1 MKPEE
6 VAIKDG
12 KAFKTTEVKVIEKWI
27 HPKYKMIKYKEN
39 RITDT
44 GLLLVA
50 ELRPM
55 EENLPR
61 FLFRWDEKAE
71 SLDVDITDVSEEIKR
86 KFKRGREGYEGH
98 HPKRVPDEK
107 EIIFEACIRTPQG
120 KVFEGKISFGLHREL
135 EASKSLG
142 LLCNVV
148 MVVRRRLRRLRNAVK
163 DVVRRKEGD

>member
-27 HPKYKMIKYKEN
+27 HPKYEMIKYREN

-107 EIIFEACIRTPQG
+107 EIIFEVCIRTPQG
-120 KVFEGKISFGLHREL
+120 KVFEGKISFGLFREL
-135 EASKSLG
+135 EGKSPVKFS
-142 LLCNVV
+142 CNAI
-148 MVVRRRLRRLRNAVK
+148 M
-163 DVVRRKEGD
+163 DVVKRKEGD

>member
-12 KAFKTTEVKVIEKWI
+12 KAFKTTEVKVIENWR
-27 HPKYKMIKYKEN
+27 HPKYEMIKYREN

-107 EIIFEACIRTPQG
+107 EIIFEVCIRTPQG

-135 EASKSLG
+135 EGKSPVKFS
-142 LLCNVV
+142 CNAI
-148 MVVRRRLRRLRNAVK
+148 M
-163 DVVRRKEGD
+163 DVVNRKEGD

>member
-27 HPKYKMIKYKEN
+27 HPKYKMIKYREN

-98 HPKRVPDEK
+98 HPKRAPDEK
-107 EIIFEACIRTPQG
+107 EIIFEVCIRTPQG
-120 KVFEGKISFGLHREL
+120 KVFEGKISFGLFREL
-135 EASKSLG
+135 EASKSLVEFS
-142 LLCNVV
+142 CNAI
-148 MVVRRRLRRLRNAVK
+148 M